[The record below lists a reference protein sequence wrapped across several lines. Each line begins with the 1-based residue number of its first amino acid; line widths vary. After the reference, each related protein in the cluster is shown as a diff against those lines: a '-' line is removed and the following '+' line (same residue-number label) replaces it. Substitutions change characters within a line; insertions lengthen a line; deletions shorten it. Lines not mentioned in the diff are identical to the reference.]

1 MMLIHG
7 ADVVHSADVHGADV
21 VRGADIVRGAE
32 VHGAD
37 VVYGTNDPVYV
48 ADVVHS
54 INCIYDAVCVN

>member
-21 VRGADIVRGAE
+21 VRGAE